1 MSAEAIVERIISDAE
16 KNAEDMIS
24 DARKKAGEVIADA
37 ELHAQRNRTG
47 TEAELKVKIKGIED
61 GKAAT
66 ARLDSA
72 KILLAEKR
80 RVIDSV
86 YRKALEKL
94 VALDKRESV
103 LIADRLLN
111 LYAEEG
117 DEIVF
122 AANFKF
128 AQDVAKLSVVKEK
141 KLKIALKGADID
153 GGFVLRGEK
162 SDKDLSYGALLA
174 MDREAHQAEIAK
186 NLFK

>member
-16 KNAEDMIS
+16 KGAEEMLLE
-24 DARKKAGEVIADA
+24 ARGKAAEVIA
-37 ELHAQRNRTG
+37 EAQRHADRNKAG
-47 TEAELKVKIKGIED
+47 TEAELKAKIKGIED

-80 RVIDSV
+80 RVIDTV
-86 YRKALEKL
+86 YENALKKL
-94 VALDKRESV
+94 IALDKRESLV
-103 LIADRLLN
+103 IADRLLN

-122 AANFKF
+122 AANYPY
-128 AQDVAKLSVVKEK
+128 AQDVAKLSVVAEK

-153 GGFVLRGEK
+153 GGFVLRGK
-162 SDKDLSYGALLA
+162 KADKDISYGALLSL
-174 MDREAHQAEIAK
+174 DREEHQADIARK
-186 NLFK
+186 LFK

>member
-16 KNAEDMIS
+16 KSAEDMIS
-24 DARKKAGEVIADA
+24 DARKKADEVIADA

-80 RVIDSV
+80 RVIDTV
-86 YRKALEKL
+86 YGKALEKL

-122 AANFKF
+122 AANYKF